1 MAWEGLG
8 NGIASC
14 LDEDP
19 TKWAPVGTVPEGC
32 FFDAG
37 CWHFSHIADQPPYT
51 QNGKHRV

>member
-1 MAWEGLG
+1 M
-8 NGIASC
+8 C
-14 LDEDP
+14 
-19 TKWAPVGTVPEGC
+19 WAPGEDQRLLLTCDMQPVPEGC